1 MTIQTT
7 KQLKQHKQQRSQ
19 TNTHNTSSG
28 ALTNAATTLKNR
40 RYNLRSKIGKEI
52 NASRD
57 GSSDLSERENNN
69 NVLLTPSSAKVIRKA
84 FDFENNMVAF
94 DDDDVDDVLVFTT
107 PSTEKTKTKKTTV
120 KAKSRETRTKGTTKR
135 GRTKASNEN
144 NNRGKKK
151 KKKDA
156 SGSGYATPI
165 ATYFTSDEGSRHAA
179 TTTTIQT
186 TTPEEGDDTTA
197 RLRCGK
203 NMNASFDAKAKTPL
217 GNGEEVGDDG
227 GRRSSPVSM
236 RKWMREALLNA
247 PVKVGQKMKFDL
259 DETPPNDTNYYY
271 KTNYNRSS
279 FASPKKV
286 VNSIN
291 NNNDNNNNINNN
303 INNNASNNSNAVTPT
318 VANGGGMTTPRFKN
332 VTPRDIFSSLR
343 TTPI

>member
-1 MTIQTT
+1 M
-7 KQLKQHKQQRSQ
+7 
-19 TNTHNTSSG
+19 
-28 ALTNAATTLKNR
+28 
-40 RYNLRSKIGKEI
+40 IGKDAI
-52 NASRD
+52 DALSRDD
-57 GSSDLSERENNN
+57 GSSDLSERENND
-69 NVLLTPSSAKVIRKA
+69 NVLLSTPLSAKVIRRKA
-84 FDFENNMVAF
+84 FDFVNVAGF
-94 DDDDVDDVLVFTT
+94 DDDGDDVLVFTT
-107 PSTEKTKTKKTTV
+107 PSTEKKKTKKTTTV

-144 NNRGKKK
+144 NNNNNNKNKKK

-179 TTTTIQT
+179 TTTTT
-186 TTPEEGDDTTA
+186 TTSTPEEPGDDTTA

-271 KTNYNRSS
+271 KTNNNRSS

>member
-1 MTIQTT
+1 MTTTT
-7 KQLKQHKQQRSQ
+7 KQHKQHKQQRSLN
-19 TNTHNTSSG
+19 TNNSSSG
-28 ALTNAATTLKNR
+28 ALTTTTTNKNR
-40 RYNLRSKIGKEI
+40 RYNLRSIGKEI
-52 NASRD
+52 VHASRD
-57 GSSDLSERENNN
+57 GSDLSERENNN
-69 NVLLTPSSAKVIRKA
+69 NVLTPSSAKVIRKA
-84 FDFENNMVAF
+84 FDFENVVAF
-94 DDDDVDDVLVFTT
+94 DDDDLDDVLVFTT
-107 PSTEKTKTKKTTV
+107 PSTEKKTKKTV
-120 KAKSRETRTKGTTKR
+120 KAKSRETRTKTKGTTKR

-144 NNRGKKK
+144 NNNNKNKKK

-179 TTTTIQT
+179 TTTIQT
-186 TTPEEGDDTTA
+186 TTPEEGDDI
-197 RLRCGK
+197 RGK

-271 KTNYNRSS
+271 KTNNNRSS

>member
-1 MTIQTT
+1 M
-7 KQLKQHKQQRSQ
+7 
-19 TNTHNTSSG
+19 
-28 ALTNAATTLKNR
+28 
-40 RYNLRSKIGKEI
+40 IGKDAI
-52 NASRD
+52 DALSRDD
-57 GSSDLSERENNN
+57 GSSDLSERENND
-69 NVLLTPSSAKVIRKA
+69 NVLLSTPSSAKVIRRKEA
-84 FDFENNMVAF
+84 FDFVNVAGF
-94 DDDDVDDVLVFTT
+94 DDDGDDVLVFTT
-107 PSTEKTKTKKTTV
+107 PSTEKKKTKKTTTV

-179 TTTTIQT
+179 TTTTT
-186 TTPEEGDDTTA
+186 TTSTPEEGDDTTA
-197 RLRCGK
+197 RIRGK
-203 NMNASFDAKAKTPL
+203 NNDASFDAKAKTPL

-259 DETPPNDTNYYY
+259 DETPPNDTNYYC
-271 KTNYNRSS
+271 KTNNNRSS

-291 NNNDNNNNINNN
+291 NSNDNNNNINNN

>member
-1 MTIQTT
+1 M
-7 KQLKQHKQQRSQ
+7 
-19 TNTHNTSSG
+19 
-28 ALTNAATTLKNR
+28 
-40 RYNLRSKIGKEI
+40 
-52 NASRD
+52 
-57 GSSDLSERENNN
+57 
-69 NVLLTPSSAKVIRKA
+69 
-84 FDFENNMVAF
+84 
-94 DDDDVDDVLVFTT
+94 
-107 PSTEKTKTKKTTV
+107 

-144 NNRGKKK
+144 NNKNKKK

-236 RKWMREALLNA
+236 RKWMRKALLNA

>member
-1 MTIQTT
+1 M
-7 KQLKQHKQQRSQ
+7 
-19 TNTHNTSSG
+19 
-28 ALTNAATTLKNR
+28 
-40 RYNLRSKIGKEI
+40 IGKDAI
-52 NASRD
+52 DARSRDD
-57 GSSDLSERENNN
+57 GSSDRSERENND
-69 NVLLTPSSAKVIRKA
+69 NVLLTTPSSAKVIHQKKA
-84 FDFENNMVAF
+84 FDFVNVAGF
-94 DDDDVDDVLVFTT
+94 DDDGDDVLVFTT
-107 PSTEKTKTKKTTV
+107 PSTEKKKKTKKTTTV

-144 NNRGKKK
+144 NNNNNNNKNKKK

-179 TTTTIQT
+179 TTTTT
-186 TTPEEGDDTTA
+186 TTSTPEEPGDDTTA

-271 KTNYNRSS
+271 KTNNNRSS